1 MFSFAFFP
9 CGSAMLTH
17 FGGIIKRVNEQII
30 QGGFAPE
37 VVHFMLCPQTRRVAP
52 VWLG

>member
-1 MFSFAFFP
+1 
-9 CGSAMLTH
+9 MLTH